1 MLAAYRRHRKDCV
14 HHDLG
19 WKYRRCRCPIWARG
33 FIGRKAILKSLGTL
47 DWDKAQK
54 IIHKWEAGGE
64 LPIRQD
70 KRPIPVVQATKEFL
84 ADSRARNL
92 RHKTIYKYQL
102 TFRQLVKF
110 GERLGIRYVKEFDTR
125 TLQKFRAS
133 WKDKNLGAL
142 KKLERLRSFFRFA
155 NLKGWIADNPA
166 TEIKIPKI
174 SMRPTSPFSPD
185 EMLRILTAIGE
196 RIEECRPQ
204 EKDSARRLLGL
215 VLLLRYSGLRIGDAV
230 SCSVDRL
237 AHGKIRLS
245 TQKTGTC
252 VDWPLPEFVVTE
264 LGAIPKMSKRY
275 WFWSGTAN
283 LQTAV
288 GHWHARLFN
297 LFKDMKITEFART
310 NGVTKDEARKQFEAK
325 GGKFLEGPSRRF
337 RDTFAVELLLAG
349 VSVDRVSILLGHSSL
364 KTTEKHY
371 APWLHKQ
378 RELAEAEGERTWAQ
392 DPIALL
398 ESQRTPEVHGKRSNM
413 N

>member
-14 HHDLG
+14 HYDLG
-19 WKYRRCRCPIWARG
+19 RRYRRCRCPIWAHG
-33 FIGRKAILKSLGTL
+33 FVGRQAIRKSLGTL

-54 IIHKWEAGGE
+54 IIHKWEAGGD

-70 KRPIPVVQATKEFL
+70 ERPIPVVQATKEFL

-92 RHKTIYKYQL
+92 KHKTIYKYQL

-133 WKDKNLGAL
+133 WKDKNFGAL

-185 EMLRILTAIGE
+185 EMLRILTATRE

-204 EKDSARRLLGL
+204 EKDSARRLRGL
-215 VLLLRYSGLRIGDAV
+215 VLLLRYSGLRIGEAV

-237 AHGKIRLS
+237 ANGKIRLS
-245 TQKTGTC
+245 TRKPGIY
-252 VDWPLPEFVVTE
+252 VHFRLPEFVVAE
-264 LGAIPKMSKRY
+264 LSTIPRRSNRH
-275 WFWSGTAN
+275 WFLTGKGKP
-283 LQTAV
+283 QTAV
-288 GHWHARLFN
+288 TYWQGRLID
-297 LFKDMKITEFART
+297 LFKRTKVMEFART
-310 NGVTKDEARKQFEAK
+310 NKVTRDEARRQLETKD
-325 GGKFLEGPSRRF
+325 GKFEECPARRF

-349 VSVDRVSILLGHSSL
+349 VSLERVSILLGDTGI
-364 KTTEKHY
+364 KITERHY
-371 APWLHKQ
+371 APWV
-378 RELAEAEGERTWAQ
+378 RERQWRAEPNIERIWAQ

-398 ESQRTPEVHGKRSNM
+398 ESKRMREARTTAQL
-413 N
+413 